1 MAGVAGD
8 CEAVG
13 HYFKY
18 ALSDGGDGGFVRDHD
33 YAVLIASCD
42 LAILFIDSGVELV
55 AFALEAIFVG
65 AGLLDVAIVATTGAL
80 ERGGEGREE
89 EEGRGRATRWS
100 SAALRRPRER
110 RGLRAAPAIQPPAR
124 SVSHALLS
132 AAARPFA
139 KSSAARTPPAAA

>member
-1 MAGVAGD
+1 LRTSGFMAGVAGD

-42 LAILFIDSGVELV
+42 LAILFIDSRVELI

-89 EEGRGRATRWS
+89 EEGEVRLDVVADGAVEGEDAFGAEV
-100 SAALRRPRER
+100 AAGALVGFRTV
-110 RGLRAAPAIQPPAR
+110 GVAIAEDDGA
-124 SVSHALLS
+124 VG
-132 AAARPFA
+132 
-139 KSSAARTPPAAA
+139 